1 MKKLVKRILPLV
13 LAAVLVIGS
22 CLTVHAEEPAIDYQ
36 HLTREQM
43 LNLVNDFRN
52 IVNQEL
58 YPVYKYQMFI
68 YSRNSDGT
76 YCSVDFFVSEQPFG
90 TFDVS
95 ANFPYYGIYNY
106 NDDSSRYYQFRVDGA
121 GKISWSDILTVAPKS
136 SKNIGLDRDR
146 YSISNYSIIIAGKTD
161 KYVAIPS
168 DSYDFFLV
176 PPTPPVVA
184 TAVGAVDLTAVLKEI
199 ISLTPLLILFL
210 VGLEAFWKG
219 LRFLSSILH
228 QA

>member
-1 MKKLVKRILPLV
+1 MKKLVKRVLPLV

-58 YPVYKYQMFI
+58 YPVYKYQTFL
-68 YSRNSDGT
+68 YYRNSDGT
-76 YCSVDFFVSEQPFG
+76 YSSVEFFVSEQPFG
-90 TFDVS
+90 T
-95 ANFPYYGIYNY
+95 YNISGNWPKY
-106 NDDSSRYYQFRVDGA
+106 SIFNSNDKSSRYYQFKVDGA
-121 GKISWSDILTVAPKS
+121 GKISWSDIFTVNPNGRKD
-136 SKNIGLDRDR
+136 IGDARNQYD
-146 YSISNYSIIIAGKTD
+146 ISNYSIVINGNTAD
-161 KYVAIPS
+161 YVAIPS
-168 DSYDFFLV
+168 ASYDFFLV

>member
-1 MKKLVKRILPLV
+1 MKKLVKRVLPLV

-36 HLTREQM
+36 HLTREDM
-43 LNLVNDFRN
+43 YSLIKECGK
-52 IVNQEL
+52 IVNSKI
-58 YPVYKYQMFI
+58 YPVYKYQMFS
-68 YSRNSDGT
+68 YYANGDGT
-76 YCSVDFFVSEQPFG
+76 YHSFKFYVSEQPFG
-90 TFDVS
+90 AAGSENWPNVS
-95 ANFPYYGIYNY
+95 IRNLS
-106 NDDSSRYYQFRVDGA
+106 DKSSRYYEFSVDGA
-121 GKISWSDILTVAPKS
+121 GKIVYSDVLTVDPNGTKS
-136 SKNIGLDRDR
+136 MIEYRNAHVQ
-146 YSISNYSIIIAGKTD
+146 SNYNLIPKGSDGSA
-161 KYVAIPS
+161 YVAIPS